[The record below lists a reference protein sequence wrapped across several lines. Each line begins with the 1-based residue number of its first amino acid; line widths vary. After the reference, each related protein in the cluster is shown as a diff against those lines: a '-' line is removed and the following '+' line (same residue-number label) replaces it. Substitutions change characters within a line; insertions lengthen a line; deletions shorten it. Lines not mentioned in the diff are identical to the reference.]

1 MIELHVQKC
10 SGLSREAF
18 TSTHPA
24 YSIALDGYVAAEPFL
39 EIHPTGPYRNFNHH
53 EAVDHP
59 TSPVR
64 METIEVIGP
73 PHTRPALVPPSSL
86 PMSHTTCPACDT
98 PSSVTFTREEE
109 RFPYGIAP
117 HTVELTALVDKGRCS
132 ACAFEFTDWRAEK
145 ALDKAVQ
152 IHLASLTTEDQT

>member
-1 MIELHVQKC
+1 MRTTVSKKDTV
-10 SGLSREAF
+10 S
-18 TSTHPA
+18 
-24 YSIALDGYVAAEPFL
+24 Y
-39 EIHPTGPYRNFNHH
+39 
-53 EAVDHP
+53 P

-64 METIEVIGP
+64 METVEVIGP

-86 PMSHTTCPACDT
+86 PMSMSHTTCPACDA

-117 HTVELTALVDKGRCS
+117 HTVELAALVDKGRCS
-132 ACAFEFTDWRAEK
+132 ACAFEFTDWRAEE

-152 IHLASLTTEDQT
+152 IHLASLAKEGQT